1 MCSWLLHFL
10 VFQKLLRQSF
20 TIGDA
25 QHRSLLPQ
33 RLHPVTVSVLHKF
46 CYVSLKIFM
55 KVLLLWDSFGSGIMK
70 RLAGTHIIA
79 KNSICFCRKQQCGQ
93 NKRYVYFLFF
103 WHFFHCH
110 LKHLLIIRTVPM
122 WKHHLHFLWQPR
134 KLEMNFQNED
144 YLQNVLSDVL
154 NHQLNAPKF
163 SFG

>member
-1 MCSWLLHFL
+1 MIKSCPFMCSWLLHFL

-103 WHFFHCH
+103 WHFFHSC
-110 LKHLLIIRTVPM
+110 
-122 WKHHLHFLWQPR
+122 
-134 KLEMNFQNED
+134 
-144 YLQNVLSDVL
+144 VLSS
-154 NHQLNAPKF
+154 QAPSHHKN
-163 SFG
+163 SSNVEAPSSLPLTA